1 MATEAIL
8 LPMKTTTLL
17 YINNTGLNIVDFHS
31 VIMEAIGNDGVF
43 GEDFA
48 DLFKLS
54 KPAGVWVLEMV

>member
-1 MATEAIL
+1 
-8 LPMKTTTLL
+8 MKTTTLL